1 MRKYSKHRNY
11 TKTYFFA
18 QDRQKTLFFCYN
30 RGCPLKLAKTFD
42 LKIYERPTINMRSSK
57 KILSLLLT
65 ILFLLS
71 VSNAYAK
78 PIGTK
83 ASSETQ
89 SVSFIHW
96 SDIHLGDS
104 HTPRSVWDEAFAAGR
119 SDDLASFYILSG
131 DLVDNKKLDN
141 LQFNNRVADFCSSY
155 LEPLVKEGKPV
166 LVTYGNNDFYINYNT
181 DPENMRPT
189 MDLWRKAMGDQ
200 YYLDE
205 LGNGVYP
212 ERMGGITWITLNSLI
227 FSPINSCPPDELKSQ
242 RERTLSW
249 LEAALSAVPDNNTAV
264 IVCHV
269 PPCTDAYNHKSMWD
283 DNSLKTFHKIVSN
296 IGCHVIVTSGHTH
309 RNELHTLCV
318 SDIETVPIVIVGS
331 IAQKYGYYANYRRT
345 TWEFNKQTGLAENLS
360 WDLKYIDP
368 EKGCRTEVVEGPT
381 LPKTWLDFRR
391 QIAEDDEAYKYYL
404 RDFYSCEDNWSKLIS
419 DQKLRQELVEEVFV
433 NTGLEGCDPAVDDS
447 DETEEEAEAA

>member
-1 MRKYSKHRNY
+1 
-11 TKTYFFA
+11 
-18 QDRQKTLFFCYN
+18 
-30 RGCPLKLAKTFD
+30 
-42 LKIYERPTINMRSSK
+42 MRSSK
-57 KILSLLLT
+57 KVLSLLT
-65 ILFLLS
+65 ILLLLF
-71 VSNAYAK
+71 VANAYAK
-78 PIGTK
+78 PVAEK
-83 ASSETQ
+83 ADIPETQ

-119 SDDLASFYILSG
+119 RDDLASFYILSG

-141 LQFNNRVADFCSSY
+141 LQFNKRVADFCSSY

-166 LVTYGNNDFYINYNT
+166 LVAYGNNDFYINYST

-189 MDLWRKAMGDQ
+189 MDLWRKAMGDK

-212 ERMGGITWITLNSLI
+212 ERMGNVTWISLNSLI
-227 FSPINSCPPDELKSQ
+227 FSSINSCPPAELKSQ

-249 LEAALSAVPDNNTAV
+249 LAAALSAVPENSTAA

-283 DNSLKTFHKIVSN
+283 DESLKTFHKILSN
-296 IGCHVIVTSGHTH
+296 VNCHVIVTSGHTH
-309 RNELHTLCV
+309 RNELHTLCI
-318 SDIETVPIVIVGS
+318 SDTETVPIIIVGS

-345 TWEFNKQTGLAENLS
+345 TWEFNKKTGVVENLS
-360 WDLKYIDP
+360 WDLNYVDP
-368 EKGCRTEVVEGPT
+368 GKGCRTEAIEGPT
-381 LPKTWLDFRR
+381 LPQTWIDFRQ

-404 RDFYSCEDNWSKLIS
+404 RDFYSCEDNWSKLTS
-419 DQKLRQELVEEVFV
+419 DQKLRRELVEEVFV
-433 NTGLEGCDPAVDDS
+433 NTGLEGCDPAIDDS
-447 DETEEEAEAA
+447 AEAEEEAEAA